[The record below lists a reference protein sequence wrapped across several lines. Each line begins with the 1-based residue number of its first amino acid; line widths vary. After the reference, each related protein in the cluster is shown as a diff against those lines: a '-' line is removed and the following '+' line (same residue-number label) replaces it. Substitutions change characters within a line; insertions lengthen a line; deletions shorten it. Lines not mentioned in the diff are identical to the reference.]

1 MDDSVRWE
9 VWFLNLT
16 LCLHSLIDFH
26 AVLDFLDDEM
36 GFQATCQFYKFI
48 ARCRYNIRWMRKFY
62 EKFRKANH
70 RLCSNNFHH
79 LFWKQKKIPPKLC
92 WYVTVQVYRPQNLS
106 TSHSLTTLHLIK
118 PARILPFQDFDSAY
132 IALHNSIKM

>member
-62 EKFRKANH
+62 E
-70 RLCSNNFHH
+70 
-79 LFWKQKKIPPKLC
+79 
-92 WYVTVQVYRPQNLS
+92 NLGK
-106 TSHSLTTLHLIK
+106 LTT
-118 PARILPFQDFDSAY
+118 DFVLTTFTIYFESRKKF
-132 IALHNSIKM
+132 LLSFVGM